1 MSNEIY
7 PGVPVLGRA
16 ALALASASPRRREL
30 LGRLVPPDQF
40 RIIAANINEDV
51 REGESADVYVRRLA
65 EEKAEAGANLW
76 AKASPTPEERLVIG
90 ADTTVVLDDLLLG
103 KPESKE
109 DAARMLEHLSGQT
122 HRVITGV
129 AALLLADGHA
139 ITRAESLTVTTEVE
153 FQTLSRTEIEWY
165 VATGEPMDKAGAYA
179 VQGYGG
185 ALIKAVRGDYYNVV
199 GLPLAPLITL
209 LKSF

>member
-1 MSNEIY
+1 MANEIY

-30 LGRLVPPDQF
+30 LGRLVPSDQF

-90 ADTTVVLDDLLLG
+90 ADTTVVLDDLLLVCRR
-103 KPESKE
+103 EF
-109 DAARMLEHLSGQT
+109 
-122 HRVITGV
+122 
-129 AALLLADGHA
+129 GHA
-139 ITRAESLTVTTEVE
+139 ERMVLHFELAHATPIE
-153 FQTLSRTEIEWY
+153 F
-165 VATGEPMDKAGAYA
+165 V
-179 VQGYGG
+179 
-185 ALIKAVRGDYYNVV
+185 VRLDRDRGQKRD
-199 GLPLAPLITL
+199 
-209 LKSF
+209 SHQHE